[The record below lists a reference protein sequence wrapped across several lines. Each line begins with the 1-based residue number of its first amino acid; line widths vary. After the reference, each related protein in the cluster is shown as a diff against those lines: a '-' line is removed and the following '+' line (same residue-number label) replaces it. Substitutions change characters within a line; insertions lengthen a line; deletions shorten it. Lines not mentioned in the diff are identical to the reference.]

1 MKEKLLNNL
10 GLKILSLFLA
20 FFVWLVVLNVSNPV
34 VTGSKEVS
42 LDIVNG
48 KVLEAAGRTYEIS
61 GKSTATVYYDVHAKD
76 EYRVRSTDF
85 RAYVDLAELYDVT
98 GSVQVKVE
106 VLNNKE
112 LISNAEAKPGVVRV
126 STEELQE
133 KPFGL
138 ALHTSGEAADGYY
151 ISDVSLE
158 PSKLT
163 VEGPVSKVGSI
174 SYAGVE
180 INVDGLSANE
190 EGEQVPIFY
199 DANGNKLNIS
209 DRITVNPSAIRYQV
223 TVSKVKNLPLDFRV
237 TGTAAPG
244 YRYTGVECEIENVP
258 VIGTETSLASVNQLL
273 ISAPELN
280 ISGAVEDKTV
290 AVDLRNYLPAG
301 VTIAS
306 EERSMV
312 QVLIKVEKLASR
324 TLTLTEADIELK
336 NRMQSYQYRLE
347 PRRIEVTLQGLDA
360 DLEGLTPSLLGA
372 SVDLS
377 GMQQGSNQ
385 GGLSIADSEVYNLIS
400 FTKFTVEVSE
410 LPAAPVIDGGSTT
423 AYESSEEQTS
433 MEEQTT
439 AEETE
444 TEETKEPATHA
455 SSEAGR

>member
-223 TVSKVKNLPLDFRV
+223 TVK
-237 TGTAAPG
+237 
-244 YRYTGVECEIENVP
+244 
-258 VIGTETSLASVNQLL
+258 
-273 ISAPELN
+273 
-280 ISGAVEDKTV
+280 
-290 AVDLRNYLPAG
+290 
-301 VTIAS
+301 
-306 EERSMV
+306 
-312 QVLIKVEKLASR
+312 
-324 TLTLTEADIELK
+324 
-336 NRMQSYQYRLE
+336 
-347 PRRIEVTLQGLDA
+347 
-360 DLEGLTPSLLGA
+360 
-372 SVDLS
+372 
-377 GMQQGSNQ
+377 
-385 GGLSIADSEVYNLIS
+385 
-400 FTKFTVEVSE
+400 
-410 LPAAPVIDGGSTT
+410 
-423 AYESSEEQTS
+423 
-433 MEEQTT
+433 
-439 AEETE
+439 
-444 TEETKEPATHA
+444 
-455 SSEAGR
+455 